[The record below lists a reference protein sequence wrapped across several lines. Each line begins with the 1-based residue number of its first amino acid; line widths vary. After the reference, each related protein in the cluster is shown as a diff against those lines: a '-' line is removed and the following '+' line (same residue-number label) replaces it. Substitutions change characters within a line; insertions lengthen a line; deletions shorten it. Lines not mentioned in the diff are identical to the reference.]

1 MLHRKCVL
9 KTWFRIKAYSKRPRW
24 KLADDKRQKT
34 LYLDLLIN
42 GIKTILTG
50 SLKTLI
56 FIHRAFILS
65 EGISIGGARSLCDS
79 NMQEGFPK
87 VTGVIIAIFFLHYR
101 NRMFESQLM
110 FNPVLK
116 VNTEVLI
123 FLVYKCF

>member
-9 KTWFRIKAYSKRPRW
+9 KTWFGIKAYSKRPRR

-50 SLKTLI
+50 SFNLHTSCIYLK
-56 FIHRAFILS
+56 S
-65 EGISIGGARSLCDS
+65 EGILIGGVKSLCDS
-79 NMQEGFPK
+79 NMQEGFTK
-87 VTGVIIAIFFLHYR
+87 VTCVIIAVFFLHYR

-116 VNTEVLI
+116 V
-123 FLVYKCF
+123 Y